1 MMKFMVSWSID
12 QDKWLPVLK
21 QWGSMTPQERANVGE
36 GVKMIGRWHDT
47 AGRQGV
53 GIFETTDL
61 AALNLYIGQWNP
73 VMDIDIA
80 PVLDDEETAEVARS
94 LTAEQSV

>member
-94 LTAEQSV
+94 LIAEKSV

>member
-1 MMKFMVSWSID
+1 MKFMVSWSID

-61 AALNLYIGQWNP
+61 AALYLYIGQWNP

-94 LTAEQSV
+94 LTAEQSA

>member
-1 MMKFMVSWSID
+1 MKFMVSWSID

-21 QWGSMTPQERANVGE
+21 QWSSMTPQERANVGE
-36 GVKMIGRWHDT
+36 GVKMIGRWHDS
-47 AGRQGV
+47 AGRKGV

-61 AALNLYIGQWNP
+61 AALNRYIGQWNP

-80 PVLDDEETAEVARS
+80 PVLDDEESAEVARS

>member
-1 MMKFMVSWSID
+1 MKFMVSWSID

-94 LTAEQSV
+94 LTA